1 MGELQCRVA
10 FEHER
15 ASALRILQGIEQ
27 GLLSTADCYN
37 LVEEADPTLVY
48 LIITW
53 LRARYRSD
61 PAAEGVIGR
70 IVVLC
75 EAYPAVTEIVRQ
87 GKEDSV
93 VEWFED
99 GYSYR
104 TLEAEEFL
112 ELVVDKLES

>member
-1 MGELQCRVA
+1 MA
-10 FEHER
+10 FEYER
-15 ASALRILQGIEQ
+15 AAALRILQGIEQ
-27 GLLSTADCYN
+27 GILSTADSYT
-37 LVEEADPTLVY
+37 LVEAADPTLVY

-53 LRARYRSD
+53 LRTRYRSD

-70 IVVLC
+70 LVELC
-75 EAYPAVTEIVRQ
+75 EAYPAVTEMVKQ

-104 TLEAEEFL
+104 ALEAEEFVDL
-112 ELVVDKLES
+112 IVDKLES

>member
-1 MGELQCRVA
+1 VA

-15 ASALRILQGIEQ
+15 AAALRILQGIEQ

-53 LRARYRSD
+53 LRTRYRSD

-70 IVVLC
+70 LVELC
-75 EAYPAVTEIVRQ
+75 NTYPQVTEMVRE

-99 GYSYR
+99 GHSYR
-104 TLEAEEFL
+104 ALEAEEFIDL
-112 ELVVDKLES
+112 IVDKLES

>member
-1 MGELQCRVA
+1 MA
-10 FEHER
+10 FEYER
-15 ASALRILQGIEQ
+15 AAALRILQGIEQ
-27 GLLSTADCYN
+27 GLLSTADSYT

-53 LRARYRSD
+53 LRTRYRSD

-70 IVVLC
+70 LVELC
-75 EAYPAVTEIVRQ
+75 EAYPAVTEMVKQ

-104 TLEAEEFL
+104 ALEAEEFVDL
-112 ELVVDKLES
+112 IVDKLES